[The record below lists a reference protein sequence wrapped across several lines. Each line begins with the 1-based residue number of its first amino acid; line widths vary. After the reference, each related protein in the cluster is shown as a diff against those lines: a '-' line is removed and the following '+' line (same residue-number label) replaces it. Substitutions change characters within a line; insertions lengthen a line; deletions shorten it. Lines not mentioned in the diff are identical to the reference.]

1 MILDPAVRFAVGANL
16 LALSKASAR
25 MNSHL
30 QANTKP
36 LQAFEQKPILTS
48 TAVSRMISRLVTTVI
63 LCASLIGCASA
74 PARFYTLSAD
84 LPPGAQAPRIAVV
97 VGPVSIPAQVDRPQ
111 LVVTMGPN
119 QVRLEENDRWASPL
133 GDAIASTVAENLAA
147 LLGTPRVTLFPDRT
161 AGDSAYSVTIEVQ
174 QFESAPGS
182 AATLGA
188 VWTVRRAEDG
198 RTETGRTRVREPVSG
213 SGYADLAAAHSR
225 ALAAMSRDIADT
237 LEALTRKAPASPA
250 R

>member
-1 MILDPAVRFAVGANL
+1 MIGRLATAAL
-16 LALSKASAR
+16 LGVLA
-25 MNSHL
+25 
-30 QANTKP
+30 
-36 LQAFEQKPILTS
+36 
-48 TAVSRMISRLVTTVI
+48 
-63 LCASLIGCASA
+63 IGCAST
-74 PARFYTLSAD
+74 PARFYTLSSD

-111 LVVTMGPN
+111 MVIAEGPN
-119 QVRLEENDRWASPL
+119 QVRLEEDNRWASPL
-133 GDAIASTVAENLAA
+133 GDAIASVVAENLAA

-161 AGDSAYSVTIEVQ
+161 SGDSAYSVTIEVQ

-213 SGYADLAAAHSR
+213 PGYDDLAAAHSR

-237 LEALTRKAPASPA
+237 LAALSAEETRRLRSK
-250 R
+250 

>member
-1 MILDPAVRFAVGANL
+1 
-16 LALSKASAR
+16 
-25 MNSHL
+25 
-30 QANTKP
+30 
-36 LQAFEQKPILTS
+36 
-48 TAVSRMISRLVTTVI
+48 MISRLFTTVI

-84 LPPGAQAPRIAVV
+84 LPPGAQSSQIAVV

-111 LVVTMGPN
+111 MVITQGPN

-161 AGDSAYSVTIEVQ
+161 TGDSAYGVTIEVQ
-174 QFESAPGS
+174 QFESALGS
-182 AATLGA
+182 AATLSA

-198 RTETGRTRVREPVSG
+198 RTETGRTRIREPAKG
-213 SGYADLAAAHSR
+213 PGYEDLAAAHSR
-225 ALAAMSRDIADT
+225 ALAAMSREIADT
-237 LEALTRKAPASPA
+237 LAALSAEETRRLRS